1 LPSALHTIVFRGLD
15 GISTEVNELF
25 AACRGTLT
33 RLEFHH
39 REFPLHIRYF
49 QVVRISTCY
58 NFPGVSE
65 INLTNFDV
73 LKELELSSYEIG
85 KIPPILRTITSRV
98 LKSIQFS
105 LCVRGDGHQEV
116 PEDPGKWA
124 LVDRELCALADR
136 LQATQSSDRARLE
149 VWLVHGRTGVG
160 FQLMKVVRRLLPGS
174 QKHSYISFT

>member
-1 LPSALHTIVFRGLD
+1 MPSALHTIVFRGLD

-49 QVVRISTCY
+49 QVGRI
-58 NFPGVSE
+58 FPGVSEE

-124 LVDRELCALADR
+124 LVDRELCALADC

-174 QKHSYISFT
+174 QKHSYISST